1 MLKQLLVNEDLKPF
15 LKEYTEEELA
25 VGFVRVKSLFGA
37 PKHGTEVTCY
47 TEDPFAKVYYDESTH
62 IFRQREHEESKVVNM
77 GLGNMW
83 IGEIIE
89 LGSGVDNFKIG
100 QRVAGYGVLKTTQTV
115 KAEKILVMPETMT
128 WQEAVCYDPLQ
139 FALGGIRD
147 GNVRIGDVVLISG
160 LGAIGL
166 MAAQAAKLAG
176 ASFVAVSDPIEK
188 RRKVALENGADVAF
202 DPIKED
208 YGLLLRDLTKGNG
221 ADVVIETSGNYKAIE
236 QGIRALAYGG
246 TLSNVGWLKECHVPI
261 HLGREGHF
269 NQQKIVFSR
278 ACSEPNNDYPRWSF
292 NRICQVSWEMLS
304 KGMFKCENIID
315 PVVEFEKCDEK
326 YSHYIIEN
334 PSESV
339 KMGVEFK

>member
-1 MLKQLLVNEDLKPF
+1 MLKQLLVNENLKPF
-15 LKEYTEEELA
+15 LKEYKEEELA
-25 VGFVRVKSLFGA
+25 EGFVRVKSLFGA
-37 PKHGTEVTCY
+37 PKHGTELTCY
-47 TEDPFAKVYYDESTH
+47 TEDPFAKVYYDETTH
-62 IFRQREHEESKVVNM
+62 IFRQREQEESKVVNM

-83 IGEIIE
+83 VGEIIE
-89 LGSGVDNFKIG
+89 LGSGVDNFRIG
-100 QRVAGYGVLKTTQTV
+100 QRVAGYGILKTTQTV
-115 KAEKILVMPETMT
+115 KAEKVLAMPETMT
-128 WQEAVCYDPLQ
+128 WKEAVCYDPLQ

-202 DPIKED
+202 DPIKDD

-304 KGMFKCENIID
+304 KGMFKCENIIA
-315 PVVEFEKCDEK
+315 PVVDFEDCAEG

-334 PSESV
+334 PAESV